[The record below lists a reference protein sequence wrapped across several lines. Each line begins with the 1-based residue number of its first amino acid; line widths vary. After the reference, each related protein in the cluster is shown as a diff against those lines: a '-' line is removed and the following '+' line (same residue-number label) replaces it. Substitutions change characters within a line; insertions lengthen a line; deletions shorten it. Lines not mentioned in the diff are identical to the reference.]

1 MENDDIIVSI
11 GLPVYN
17 GEKFLKKRIDNI
29 LNQTHQNIELIIS
42 DNHSNDR
49 TSEICKRY
57 ESKDIR
63 IKYYFQEKQI
73 PITKNFGF
81 VLAKSTGK
89 YFAWASIDDILE
101 STFIEK
107 NLRILEKNNK
117 IVCSAGQV
125 ESFGEKTNFL
135 KKNKSKSKIL
145 GWWKKIIQKNAR
157 IKNISTSGSY
167 EENVRLFLK
176 LKGYQQIFYGLFRT
190 NQLKKMMVYN
200 LTYTFDWAI
209 LLNGLKFGNYYVID
223 EILMYRYDGGI
234 SSGGLFNVR
243 KKLNL
248 NLINTIFMNGKFIL
262 WCWKNLGKKIFL
274 KNLDCFVRAIFDGFI
289 YLGIDSLRW
298 FRKKLFKN

>member
-107 NLRILEKNNK
+107 NLRILETFA
-117 IVCSAGQV
+117 IP
-125 ESFGEKTNFL
+125 L
-135 KKNKSKSKIL
+135 DHI
-145 GWWKKIIQKNAR
+145 
-157 IKNISTSGSY
+157 
-167 EENVRLFLK
+167 
-176 LKGYQQIFYGLFRT
+176 KGYLLQIR
-190 NQLKKMMVYN
+190 
-200 LTYTFDWAI
+200 
-209 LLNGLKFGNYYVID
+209 
-223 EILMYRYDGGI
+223 
-234 SSGGLFNVR
+234 
-243 KKLNL
+243 
-248 NLINTIFMNGKFIL
+248 NLIPYRLG
-262 WCWKNLGKKIFL
+262 NLHTFHVL
-274 KNLDCFVRAIFDGFI
+274 E
-289 YLGIDSLRW
+289 YLHLL
-298 FRKKLFKN
+298 LF